1 MWAREYELIYIARP
15 DLADEDL
22 LKILDRTRGIITD
35 RDGHILVEDEW
46 GKKKLAYE
54 IKKYA
59 KGHFQYILFLGTPEL
74 VDEIERVM
82 RIDDGCL
89 RFLTVKVENR
99 VNVADR
105 LAAQAAL
112 DAAVPVE
119 EGADEAP
126 AAPSPAAPAAAA
138 PEAAAPAAAA
148 PAAAAE
154 PAAAE
159 PAEQGAAS

>member
-15 DLADEDL
+15 DLSDEDL

-59 KGHFQYILFLGTPEL
+59 KGHFMYVLFLGTPEM
-74 VDEIERVM
+74 VDEIERTM
-82 RIDDGCL
+82 RIDEGCL
-89 RFLTVKVENR
+89 RFLTVKVEDR
-99 VNVADR
+99 VHVAER
-105 LAAQAAL
+105 IAAQA
-112 DAAVPVE
+112 E
-119 EGADEAP
+119 ADEAKET
-126 AAPSPAAPAAAA
+126 
-138 PEAAAPAAAA
+138 EAGSDDDSEASDDSDRGSKRDSGRFR
-148 PAAAAE
+148 
-154 PAAAE
+154 E